1 MVRCDVCSRSFEG
14 YPSLARHFLKRAAA
28 SDSGHVMWLN
38 RNITKR
44 KVGAKELAK
53 DLEAYATDANN
64 LASWMR
70 RTFIDRFYGPQPHPF
85 VQALQRPTRATL
97 LGYVVEHQHFLRQ
110 WVRSAASVIA
120 KTDRRDV
127 TLYEIDN
134 IVTEFGG
141 QGPETPAH
149 YELLLRMG
157 EALGLPR
164 EDILSTSPLPR
175 TKQALNFW
183 SALAERGH
191 WVEIMAA
198 MHGLELIANRDLVKE
213 GASMRYFDP
222 ALLKD
227 KTVPQA
233 VKDFLRE
240 GYEADVAHS
249 EEALALVEKYAK
261 EFGLQ
266 DRVRA
271 AYLQSLEAFDVYL
284 NGRLER
290 GKDYEGAQG
299 GVCPVRFRVGGP
311 LGGGRWP
318 ADVLLL
324 LGVRP
329 GLRPYGPGGQAAHG
343 LGVAG

>member
-1 MVRCDVCSRSFEG
+1 MRCMVCGRSSDT
-14 YPSLARHFLKRAAA
+14 YSALARHFLKRAAS
-28 SDSGHVMWLN
+28 SDPDHVMWLN
-38 RNITKR
+38 RNITR
-44 KVGAKELAK
+44 QKVGEGELSGR
-53 DLEAYATDANN
+53 LEAFSTDATT
-64 LASWMR
+64 LASWMK
-70 RTFIDRFYGPQPHPF
+70 RTFIERFYGPRPHPF
-85 VQALQRPTRATL
+85 VLALQRPTRATL

-120 KTDRRDV
+120 KTDRRDA

-141 QGPETPAH
+141 QGPDAPGH

-164 EDILSTSPLPR
+164 EDVLSTSPLPR

-183 SALAERGH
+183 AKLAERGH

-198 MHGLELIANRDLVKE
+198 MHGLELIANRDLVEE

-222 ALLKD
+222 AILED
-227 KTVPQA
+227 EAVPQA

-271 AYLQSLEAFDVYL
+271 AYLQSLDAFDVCL
-284 NGRLER
+284 NARLER
-290 GKDYEGAQG
+290 ARNYESA
-299 GVCPVRFRVGGP
+299 
-311 LGGGRWP
+311 
-318 ADVLLL
+318 
-324 LGVRP
+324 
-329 GLRPYGPGGQAAHG
+329 
-343 LGVAG
+343 

>member
-1 MVRCDVCSRSFEG
+1 MRCVVCGRSFEK
-14 YPSLARHFLKRAAA
+14 YPALARHFLKETGG
-28 SDSGHVMWLN
+28 SEPGHVMWLN

-44 KVGAKELAK
+44 RVGEK
-53 DLEAYATDANN
+53 DLAERLEAFDTDAGN
-64 LASWMR
+64 LAAWMK
-70 RTFIDRFYGPQPHPF
+70 RTFIQKFYGPRPHPF
-85 VQALQRPTRATL
+85 VLALQRPTRATL

-141 QGPETPAH
+141 QGPDAPAH

-164 EDILSTSPLPR
+164 EEVLSTSPLPR
-175 TKQALNFW
+175 TKQALNYW
-183 SALAERGH
+183 AKLAERGH

-198 MHGLELIANRDLVKE
+198 MHGLELIAHRDLVKE
-213 GASMRYFDP
+213 GASMRYFDS

-227 KTVPQA
+227 KAVPQA

-261 EFGLQ
+261 EFGME

-271 AYLQSLEAFDVYL
+271 AFLQSLEAFDAYL
-284 NGRLER
+284 NARLER
-290 GKDYEGAQG
+290 GKDYESA
-299 GVCPVRFRVGGP
+299 
-311 LGGGRWP
+311 
-318 ADVLLL
+318 
-324 LGVRP
+324 
-329 GLRPYGPGGQAAHG
+329 
-343 LGVAG
+343 

>member
-1 MVRCDVCSRSFEG
+1 MRCDVCGRSFKG
-14 YPSLARHFLKRAAA
+14 YPSLARHFLKQAAA
-28 SDSGHVMWLN
+28 SDPGHVMWLN
-38 RNITKR
+38 RNITKE
-44 KVGAKELAK
+44 KVGEKALAK
-53 DLEAYATDANN
+53 GLEAYATDATT
-64 LASWMR
+64 LATWMK
-70 RTFIDRFYGPQPHPF
+70 RTFIDRFYGPRPHPF

-127 TLYEIDN
+127 TRYEIDN
-134 IVTEFGG
+134 IVSEFGG
-141 QGPETPAH
+141 QGPDAPAH

-164 EDILSTSPLPR
+164 EDVLSTSPLPR
-175 TKQALNFW
+175 TKQALTFW
-183 SALAERGH
+183 AKLAERGH

-222 ALLKD
+222 AILKD
-227 KTVPQA
+227 KAVPQA
-233 VKDFLRE
+233 VKEFLRE

-271 AYLQSLEAFDVYL
+271 AYLQSLEAFDGYL
-284 NGRLER
+284 NARLER
-290 GKDYEGAQG
+290 AQDYESA
-299 GVCPVRFRVGGP
+299 
-311 LGGGRWP
+311 
-318 ADVLLL
+318 
-324 LGVRP
+324 
-329 GLRPYGPGGQAAHG
+329 
-343 LGVAG
+343 

>member
-1 MVRCDVCSRSFEG
+1 MVRCVVCGRSFG
-14 YPSLARHFLKRAAA
+14 TYLAMARHFLKQAEA
-28 SDSGHVMWLN
+28 SDPPHVMWLN
-38 RNITKR
+38 RNVTKQ
-44 KVGAKELAK
+44 KVAEPELAER
-53 DLEAYATDANN
+53 LEAFATDETN
-64 LASWMR
+64 LASWMK
-70 RTFIDRFYGPQPHPF
+70 RTFIRRFYGVNPHPF
-85 VQALQRPTRATL
+85 VLALQRPTRATL

-141 QGPETPAH
+141 QEPDAPAH

-164 EDILSTSPLPR
+164 EAVLSTSPLPR

-183 SALAERGH
+183 AKLAERGH

-198 MHGLELIANRDLVKE
+198 MHGLELIANRDLVEE
-213 GASMRYFDP
+213 GATLHYFDP
-222 ALLKD
+222 AILKD
-227 KTVPQA
+227 KAVPQA
-233 VKDFLRE
+233 AKDFLRE

-261 EFGLQ
+261 EFGLE

-271 AYLQSLEAFDVYL
+271 AYLQSLDAFDGYL
-284 NGRLER
+284 NARLER
-290 GKDYEGAQG
+290 GKDYESA
-299 GVCPVRFRVGGP
+299 
-311 LGGGRWP
+311 
-318 ADVLLL
+318 
-324 LGVRP
+324 
-329 GLRPYGPGGQAAHG
+329 
-343 LGVAG
+343 

>member
-1 MVRCDVCSRSFEG
+1 MRCMVCGRLSDTHSA
-14 YPSLARHFLKRAAA
+14 LARHFLKWAA
-28 SDSGHVMWLN
+28 SSDPDHVMWLN
-38 RNITKR
+38 RNITKQ
-44 KVGAKELAK
+44 KVGEEELSRR
-53 DLEAYATDANN
+53 LEALATDATT
-64 LASWMR
+64 LASWMK
-70 RTFIDRFYGPQPHPF
+70 RTFIERFYGPRPHPF
-85 VQALQRPTRATL
+85 VRALQRPTRATL

-120 KTDRRDV
+120 KTDRRDA

-141 QGPETPAH
+141 QGPDAPGH

-164 EDILSTSPLPR
+164 EDVLSTSPLPR

-183 SALAERGH
+183 AKLAERGH

-222 ALLKD
+222 AILED
-227 KTVPQA
+227 ETVPQA

-249 EEALALVEKYAK
+249 EEALALVEKYTK

-271 AYLQSLEAFDVYL
+271 AYLQSLDAFDVFL
-284 NGRLER
+284 NARLER
-290 GKDYEGAQG
+290 ARDYESA
-299 GVCPVRFRVGGP
+299 
-311 LGGGRWP
+311 
-318 ADVLLL
+318 
-324 LGVRP
+324 
-329 GLRPYGPGGQAAHG
+329 
-343 LGVAG
+343 